1 MATTRLKIYNGA
13 LLNCE
18 ERPIVALTDDVEAR
32 HALDEVWNDGGVRY
46 CLEQAQW
53 KFAMNAAKFT
63 YDPAIEPDWGYRH
76 GVTKPSDWVV
86 TSAVCQDEYFRVP
99 LLQYEDQN
107 GNWYFDL
114 EDVYIRYVSDG
125 ATYGGDLSK
134 WPATF
139 TEYVKGHFA
148 EKIIAR
154 LSGGNEDRIARV
166 TKLADRAKFNAKSK
180 DAMQGPTTF
189 PAQGSWLRS
198 RLGRN
203 GGRYD
208 GGNRSGNLTG

>member
-1 MATTRLKIYNGA
+1 VATSRLKIYNGA
-13 LLNCE
+13 LLMCE
-18 ERPIVALTDDVEAR
+18 ERPLAALTDDVEGR
-32 HALDEVWNDGGVRY
+32 YALDEIWNDGGNRY

-63 YDPAIEPDWGYRH
+63 YDPAIAPDWGYRK
-76 GVTKPSDWVV
+76 GVAKPTDWVA

-125 ATYGGDLSK
+125 TTYGADLSK
-134 WPATF
+134 WPASF

-154 LSGGNEDRIARV
+154 VSGGNEDRIARV
-166 TKLADRAKFNAKSK
+166 VKLADKAKFLAKSR
-180 DAMQGPTTF
+180 DAMAGPTTF
-189 PAQGSWLRS
+189 PAQGAWLRS
-198 RLGRN
+198 RFGRN
-203 GGRYD
+203 NGSRD
-208 GGNRSGNLTG
+208 GGNRSGNLIG